1 MSLTVLLKYFLFGWL
16 LPYVLGLRLS
26 RKAQLEGARPL
37 LSVLYGY
44 FILWTV
50 IQGISI
56 PMIFL
61 RRSFREM
68 LVFCLVIL
76 VAVAGL
82 NLITEYKD
90 SFKTWMAYPQLWKK
104 QGILQSIWILLVVA
118 QAIYIALCYLVND
131 DDAYYVA
138 TAQTSLDTDSMY
150 VMDPYTGKELKSFPA
165 RYVMSP
171 FPLFVAFMSRIIGV
185 KAPAFAHTLLPFL
198 LVLFALYICYLWA
211 HQLFPKA
218 RAAQT
223 VFLYLSMTILAY
235 SNFTTHARGMMLY
248 SRIWQGKAVLAA
260 ILLPFLFLLGVRMV
274 TQTYRKADWGLLF
287 LVMMSSCLVSSMG
300 IMLAAIEIGIFGI
313 LAGIHHKRWKEI
325 GATMLC
331 CLPNLLYAGI
341 YVFIR

>member
-26 RKAQLEGARPL
+26 RKAEIEGARPL
-37 LSVLYGY
+37 LSVFYGY
-44 FILWTV
+44 IILWTV
-50 IQGISI
+50 LQGISV

-61 RRSFREM
+61 RRSFQEM
-68 LVFCLVIL
+68 TMVCLAVLVVT
-76 VAVAGL
+76 AGI
-82 NLITEYKD
+82 NFVTESKNCVR
-90 SFKTWMAYPQLWKK
+90 TWKAYPKLWKK
-104 QGILQSIWILLVVA
+104 QGRMQSIWIILVVA
-118 QAIYIALCYLVND
+118 QALYIALCYLVND

-150 VMDPYTGKELKSFPA
+150 LIDPYTGEALKGWPE
-165 RYVMSP
+165 RYVLSP
-171 FPLFVAFMSRIIGV
+171 FPLFVAFMSRMIGV

-198 LVLFALYICYLWA
+198 LVIFALYICYLWA
-211 HQLFPKA
+211 YQLFTKE

-223 VFLYLSMTILAY
+223 IFLYLSMTILAY

-260 ILLPFLFLLGVRMV
+260 VLLPFLLLLGVRLV
-274 TQTYRKADWGLLF
+274 TQTYRKADWALLF

-300 IMLAAIEIGIFGI
+300 IILAAIETGIFGI
-313 LAGIHHKRWKEI
+313 LAGWHKRSWKII